1 MARCNVTNRHRVLFD
16 SQSKLPPPHLAWP
29 RWTRQNHAIL
39 LPSNATFM
47 RFPFSFHALEISHYQ
62 LNFLCQQKFTIPQ
75 RLFFHFYLV
84 AFLWTTL
91 LLVATWAYAYRMV
104 PVVAE
109 PFSYS
114 TITSFLTG
122 GSTIRTDSHKLRQGY
137 AAWEAVSLLLLMEF
151 HVLRRLYET
160 IHVFD
165 YSPSAR
171 MHVIGYLTGLL

>member
-1 MARCNVTNRHRVLFD
+1 MARCNVTNRNRVLFD
-16 SQSKLPPPHLAWP
+16 SQSKLPPPHLDWP
-29 RWTRQNHAIL
+29 RRARQNHAIL
-39 LPSNATFM
+39 PSKATFM
-47 RFPFSFHALEISHYQ
+47 RFPFSSHALEISHHER
-62 LNFLCQQKFTIPQ
+62 NFLCQQKFTIPQ

-122 GSTIRTDSHKLRQGY
+122 GSTIRADSHKVKQGY

-151 HVLRRLYET
+151 HVLRRLFES

-171 MHVIGYLTGLL
+171 MHVIGYFTGLL